1 MDCDTRFS
9 DVKTCKNLTV
19 GTRGRMQNA
28 MQEWGRF
35 DVNYVSHV
43 TAGKYISLFI
53 ICQQQDKGFRKR
65 LRMTVGTLILGND
78 KV

>member
-1 MDCDTRFS
+1 
-9 DVKTCKNLTV
+9 
-19 GTRGRMQNA
+19 MQNA
-28 MQEWGRF
+28 MQEWGRS

-53 ICQQQDKGFRKR
+53 ICQQQDKCFRKR